1 VRRQFAAALALAV
14 AWTAFSLWAAW
25 PWIGELA
32 AVLGSVPA
40 WLLISGVALI
50 PGCMNA
56 FQVASLLLAERARP
70 AREPVR
76 YPPLTVLIAAYNE
89 VASIGHTLR
98 SIAEQRYPAD
108 IDIVVVDDGS
118 TDGTSDVV
126 RASEL
131 ANVRLLVLP
140 RNLGKSAA
148 LNRGLAGARHE
159 LVVTLDA
166 DSWLHADA
174 LRLLAR
180 EYLLGADG
188 LRAVAGAVFVSNP
201 QASWAARLQYW
212 DYLHGIAAAKRVQSA
227 YGGTMV
233 AQGAFS
239 LYERQALREVGGW
252 SECVGEDIVITW
264 ALLKRGWTVGY
275 AENALCFTRVP
286 DTLTSL
292 SRQRM
297 RWARGLIEAL
307 RHHPGVL
314 LQRRLATFLISW
326 SLMFPWIDLSF
337 TFGFI
342 PGVVLAL
349 FGIYWLVGPA
359 SLALVPTAL
368 LLGCVMYRCSA
379 RVFAAHGLRMRRDI
393 VAWLCYTLG
402 YGFIMHPASV
412 RGYAAEL
419 LGKRKSWGTK

>member
-1 VRRQFAAALALAV
+1 
-14 AWTAFSLWAAW
+14 
-25 PWIGELA
+25 
-32 AVLGSVPA
+32 
-40 WLLISGVALI
+40 
-50 PGCMNA
+50 
-56 FQVASLLLAERARP
+56 
-70 AREPVR
+70 VR

-349 FGIYWLVGPA
+349 FGVYWLVGPA
-359 SLALVPTAL
+359 TLALVPTAL